1 MATLTLAQY
10 AQTEKQSL
18 KKGIYYGLAREGV
31 VLDILKWRGTNG
43 ALAETGVRSDGVVEP
58 DWIDLGGSI
67 SSKTT
72 DLKPISYSVF
82 EMAVHLDIPE
92 PLHQNTAEKL
102 AKDQSIQAKAA
113 LKGAAYSVNDAFVN
127 GDHAVNGK
135 QFEGL
140 NKLVAAM
147 DSGQTIGATE
157 LDISTGGADAAA
169 RFNVIDRML
178 EAHDAAEGH
187 KPTHAFINATTS
199 LKIRSIL
206 MREKLLGDHH
216 NWLSDTMQ
224 VNDPRKTLNS
234 PATKPSFIF
243 DGVPYFV
250 IGKKADQSTQ
260 IIGNT
265 YTEGGSTAAATRI
278 FYIKADDE
286 NVEGLM
292 AQAIDVTEIGLLED
306 TDVRRWRLKGLLGL
320 GVWGPRSIVKLQG
333 LKVA

>member
-1 MATLTLAQY
+1 MAALTLAQY

-31 VLDILKWRGTNG
+31 VLDILKWRSTNG

-58 DWIDLGGSI
+58 DWIDLGGTI

-92 PLHQNTAEKL
+92 PLHQNTADKL
-102 AKDQSIQAKAA
+102 AKDQSVQAKAA
-113 LKGAAYSVNDAFVN
+113 LKGAAYSVNDAFIN

-135 QFEGL
+135 QFEGA

-147 DSGQTIGATE
+147 DSAQTVGATE

-178 EAHDAAEGH
+178 AAHDACEGH
-187 KPTHAFINATTS
+187 KPTHAFINSTTS
-199 LKIRSIL
+199 LKVRSIL

-216 NWLSDTMQ
+216 NWLSDTMK
-224 VNDPRKTLNS
+224 VNDPRKSLNS
-234 PATKPSFIF
+234 PATNPSFVF

-250 IGKKADQSTQ
+250 IGKKADQTTE

-292 AQAIDVTEIGLLED
+292 AQAIDVSEIGLLED

>member
-1 MATLTLAQY
+1 MAALTLAQY
-10 AQTEKQSL
+10 AQTQKQDL
-18 KKGIYYGLAREGV
+18 VKGVYYGLAREGV
-31 VLDILKWRGTNG
+31 VLDILKFRSTNG
-43 ALAETGVRSDGVVEP
+43 RLAETGMRSDGVIEP
-58 DWIDLGGSI
+58 DWIDLGGAI
-67 SSKTT
+67 ASKTT
-72 DLKPISYSVF
+72 DLKPLSYSVF

-92 PLHQNTAEKL
+92 PLNTNTADKL
-102 AKDQSIQAKAA
+102 SKDQTIQAKAA
-113 LKGAAYSVNDAFVN
+113 IKGAAYSVNDAFIN

-140 NKLVAAM
+140 NKLVAGM
-147 DSGQTIGATE
+147 DSAQTVGATE
-157 LDISTGGADAAA
+157 LDISSGGADSAA

-178 EAHDAAEGH
+178 AAHDACEGH

-216 NWLSDTMQ
+216 NWLDETMQ
-224 VNDPRKTLNS
+224 VNDPRRSLNS
-234 PATKPSFIF
+234 PATKPSFVF
-243 DGVPYFV
+243 DGVPYYV
-250 IGKKADQSTQ
+250 IGKKADQSTE

-278 FYIKADDE
+278 FYIKADEE

-292 AQAIDVTEIGLLED
+292 AEAIDVKEIGILED